1 MGVLLAVASALGFG
15 TSDFVAG
22 MLSRRSPAIAV
33 AAFAQTAATLV
44 VVIIAPFV
52 PAPELTGGALAWGA
66 LSGVGSGL
74 GTAFLYR
81 GLGAGR
87 MSVVAPVSA
96 VGAAVLPVLVG
107 LGLGERPSWLASC
120 GILIAVPA
128 IWLVST
134 SREPGRAAPTAA
146 PTSRLAAGVVD
157 GLLAGAGFAL
167 IFIALDRVPE
177 GTGLWPVGLG
187 QAVSIVAVLCLAV
200 PGRVKLRLPV
210 QAIGGAAVV
219 GTLGASGTVLY
230 MFASREQ
237 LLAIA
242 AVLTSLYP
250 AVTILL
256 ARLLLREY
264 VTAPQV
270 AGLGFAAAAV
280 SLIAA
285 G

>member
-1 MGVLLAVASALGFG
+1 MGVVLAITSALGFG
-15 TSDFVAG
+15 MSDFVAG
-22 MLSRRSPAIAV
+22 LLSRRSAAVAV

-44 VVIIAPFV
+44 VLSLAPFV
-52 PAPELTGGALAWGA
+52 EAPALTGGALAWGA

-107 LGLGERPSWLASC
+107 LAMGERPSWLAAG

-134 SREPGRAAPTAA
+134 SSEPSREAASARP
-146 PTSRLAAGVVD
+146 SRLAAGVVD
-157 GLLAGAGFAL
+157 GLLAGGGFAL
-167 IFIALDRVPE
+167 LFIALDRVPE

-187 QAVSIVAVLCLAV
+187 QAVSIVSVLCLAI
-200 PGRVKLRLPV
+200 PGRTSLRLH
-210 QAIGGAAVV
+210 ARGIAGAAVV
-219 GTLGASGTVLY
+219 GVLGAAGTLLY
-230 MFASREQ
+230 MFATRLQ

-256 ARLLLREY
+256 ARLLLREFI
-264 VTAPQV
+264 TKPQV
-270 AGLGFAAAAV
+270 VGLGCAAAAV
-280 SLIAA
+280 SLIAW

>member
-1 MGVLLAVASALGFG
+1 MGVVLAITSALGFG
-15 TSDFVAG
+15 MSDFVAG
-22 MLSRRSPAIAV
+22 LLSRRSAAVAV

-44 VVIIAPFV
+44 VLSLAPFV
-52 PAPELTGGALAWGA
+52 EAPDLTGGALAWGA

-107 LGLGERPSWLASC
+107 LAMGERPSWLAAS
-120 GILIAVPA
+120 GIVIAVPA

-134 SREPGRAAPTAA
+134 SSEPPREAASAQP
-146 PTSRLAAGVVD
+146 SRLAAGVVD

-167 IFIALDRVPE
+167 LFIALDRVPE

-187 QAVSIVAVLCLAV
+187 QAVSIVAVLCLAI
-200 PGRVKLRLPV
+200 PGRTSLRLH
-210 QAIGGAAVV
+210 ARGIGGAAVV
-219 GTLGASGTVLY
+219 GVLGAAGTLLY
-230 MFASREQ
+230 MFATRQQ

-264 VTAPQV
+264 ITPPQIL
-270 AGLGFAAAAV
+270 GLGCAAAAV
-280 SLIAA
+280 SLIAW